1 MNAAAFLLALRRGA
15 NAASDVRDPLAEA
28 KQFLGKHGHT
38 AEGMALR
45 KVMNALITGNGE
57 FSESEVC
64 LYSQD
69 TLPLVA
75 ALIDARTGGGYLY
88 TTDDFRAALEK

>member
-1 MNAAAFLLALRRGA
+1 MNAATFLVALRRRA
-15 NAASDVRDPLAEA
+15 NAASDARAPLAEA

-45 KVMNALITGNGE
+45 KVMNALITGDGE
-57 FSESEVC
+57 FSESEVW
-64 LYSQD
+64 LFSED
-69 TLPLVA
+69 SLSLVA

-88 TTDDFRAALEK
+88 TTDDFRAALDR